1 MLKERASEHKDMN
14 TILVISSV
22 LLWLAVL
29 GLAFLTLGTLKA
41 MTFLRWQLEQLQAT
55 TPSRKGRS
63 GLKVGKKAPPF
74 TLPGVAGSE
83 VSLASYAGRQVFLVF
98 VQTGCGPCH
107 AVAPDLNRLQQS
119 RKYQVLVVNNGE
131 AKAVEKWAAEVH
143 AEFPV
148 LIQDKWSVSKR
159 YEVFATP
166 FAFLID
172 EQGVIAS
179 KGFVSNKQYLGFV
192 LERRSAEAK
201 SEPGEAD
208 AGEAAVGESEESPS
222 LSYSKEVQ
230 HV

>member
-1 MLKERASEHKDMN
+1 MT
-14 TILVISSV
+14 TILVISSI
-22 LLWLAVL
+22 LLWLALL
-29 GLAFLTLGTLKA
+29 GVAFLMLGTLKA

-55 TPSRKGRS
+55 NPTRKGRS

-74 TLPGVAGSE
+74 TLPRVAGGE
-83 VSLASYAGRQVFLVF
+83 VSLAEFEGRQVFLVF

-107 AVAPDLNRLQQS
+107 AVAPDLNRLQRS
-119 RKYQVLVVNNGE
+119 GKYDVVVVSNGE
-131 AKAVEKWAAEVH
+131 PQAVEKWAKEVQ

-159 YEVFATP
+159 YEVLATP

-179 KGFVSNKQYLGFV
+179 KGFVSNKQYMGFV
-192 LERRSAEAK
+192 LERRSATAK
-201 SEPGEAD
+201 TDPGELGDVDPGEAD
-208 AGEAAVGESEESPS
+208 ASESDESSS
-222 LSYSKEVQ
+222 LSKAKEVQ

>member
-1 MLKERASEHKDMN
+1 VEYYLVN
-14 TILVISSV
+14 TVLVISSI
-22 LLWLAVL
+22 LLWLALL

-55 TPSRKGRS
+55 NPTRKGRS
-63 GLKVGKKAPPF
+63 GLNVGKKAPNF
-74 TLPGVAGSE
+74 TLLRVSGGD
-83 VSLASYAGRQVFLVF
+83 VSLAEYAGRQVFLVF

-107 AVAPDLNRLQQS
+107 AVAPDLNRLQRS
-119 RKYQVLVVNNGE
+119 GKYDVLVVSNGE
-131 AKAVEKWAAEVH
+131 AQVVENWAKEVH

-159 YEVFATP
+159 YEVLATP

-179 KGFVSNKQYLGFV
+179 KGFVSNKQYVNFV
-192 LERRSAEAK
+192 LERRSATAK
-201 SEPGEAD
+201 TEPGELGDAD
-208 AGEAAVGESEESPS
+208 TGEAETSESEEPRS
-222 LSYSKEVQ
+222 LSHSKEVE

>member
-1 MLKERASEHKDMN
+1 MN
-14 TILVISSV
+14 IILVISSI
-22 LLWLAVL
+22 LSWLAVL
-29 GLAFLTLGTLKA
+29 GLAFLILGTLKA

-55 TPSRKGRS
+55 NPTRKGRS
-63 GLKVGKKAPPF
+63 GLKVGTKAPRF
-74 TLPGVAGSE
+74 NLARVVGGD
-83 VSLASYAGRQVFLVF
+83 VSLADFAGRQVFLVF

-107 AVAPDLNRLQQS
+107 AVAPDLNRLQRS
-119 RKYQVLVVNNGE
+119 GKYQVLVVNNGE
-131 AKAVEKWAAEVH
+131 PQAVAKWAKEVQ

-179 KGFVSNKQYLGFV
+179 KGFVSNKQYVNFV

-208 AGEAAVGESEESPS
+208 TGEADTTESKESRS
-222 LSYSKEVQ
+222 LSHPKEVE